1 MDLGLIPD
9 MSAVLPPA
17 SNMRGQARLPADA
30 GALKPAARA
39 FLNKL
44 PFDGCA
50 VYLWDRQARRFTLKA
65 SYGIKAAVAAQY
77 AAKGGVLG
85 RMKRPFRHIILKGQG
100 IPRKA
105 ANGREEHGTILAY
118 PLMDRRRLSGA
129 VILTS
134 RKATRPGLRVLR
146 LVEAAST
153 ELVLALKYAE
163 LMSCHKD
170 TCDELR
176 LTKER
181 FQNAERLIML
191 ADMTATLAHE
201 IKNPLVSIGG
211 FAARLKKKLDPCSP
225 ALKYAEQILSEAKRI
240 EDIINGAVRFLK
252 DSVPDLRL
260 GDINGLL
267 DAAVG
272 VFEDDLDAQ
281 GINVVKNYS
290 GAPITVLVDREQLK
304 IAFDNLIANA
314 IQSMKG
320 GGTLTLATSSAHG
333 WAIAE
338 ITDSGGGIDPKII
351 GHIFN
356 PFYTTK
362 AAGTGLGLTITNS
375 IIMRHKG
382 VIEVVNKIGAGAT
395 FSVRLPYAQ
404 SA

>member
-1 MDLGLIPD
+1 MDTGLIPD
-9 MSAVLPPA
+9 MSAVLPRP
-17 SNMRGQARLPADA
+17 LADA
-30 GALKPAARA
+30 GVFKPAARA
-39 FLNKL
+39 FLKQL

-50 VYLWDRQARRFTLKA
+50 LYLWDKEARRWTLKA
-65 SYGIKAAVAAQY
+65 SSGIKAAAAAEY
-77 AAKGGVLG
+77 AGKGGVLG
-85 RMKRPFRHIILKGQG
+85 RIKGPFSHLILKGHDG
-100 IPRKA
+100 PRRA
-105 ANGREEHGTILAY
+105 ASGREEHGTLLAY
-118 PLMDRRRLSGA
+118 PLRDRRRLCGA

-134 RKATRPGLRVLR
+134 RKTVRPGPAMMR
-146 LVEAAST
+146 LIEAASQ
-153 ELVLALKYAE
+153 ELVLAVKYAE
-163 LMSCHKD
+163 LLSCHKD

-181 FQNAERLIML
+181 FQNAEKLMTL

-201 IKNPLVSIGG
+201 IRNPLVSIGG
-211 FAARLKKKLDPCSP
+211 FAVRLKKKLAPGSP
-225 ALKYAEQILSEAKRI
+225 ALKYAEQILSEAERI
-240 EDIINGAVRFLK
+240 EEIINGAVRFLK
-252 DSVPDLRL
+252 DSAPDLRP

-267 DAAVG
+267 DEAIG
-272 VFEDDLDAQ
+272 VFEDDLNTQ

-320 GGTLTLATSSAHG
+320 GGTLTVATSSAHG

-351 GHIFN
+351 GYIFN

-382 VIEVVNKIGAGAT
+382 VIEVINKIGAGAT

>member
-1 MDLGLIPD
+1 MDMGLIPD
-9 MSAVLPPA
+9 MSAVAPRPL
-17 SNMRGQARLPADA
+17 ADA
-30 GALKPAARA
+30 RAFKPAARA
-39 FLNKL
+39 FLKQL

-50 VYLWDRQARRFTLKA
+50 VYLWDRKARSFTLKA
-65 SYGIKAAVAAQY
+65 SCGIKAAAAARH

-85 RMKRPFRHIILKGQG
+85 RIKKPFRYRILKGQG
-100 IPRKA
+100 TPGEA
-105 ANGREEHGTILAY
+105 ANGREERGTLIAY
-118 PLMDRRRLSGA
+118 PLMDRMRLSGA

-134 RKATRPGLRVLR
+134 RKTIMPGLRALR
-146 LVEAAST
+146 RIEAASK

-163 LMSCHKD
+163 LLSCHKD

-181 FQNAERLIML
+181 FRNAERLITL

-211 FAARLKKKLDPCSP
+211 FAARLKKKLGPGSP

-240 EDIINGAVRFLK
+240 EELINGAVRFLK
-252 DSVPDLRL
+252 GNVPDLRP

-267 DAAVG
+267 DAAIG

-290 GAPITVLVDREQLK
+290 GAPITVLADLEQLK

-320 GGTLTLATSSAHG
+320 GGTLTLATSAADG
-333 WAIAE
+333 WAIAD

-351 GHIFN
+351 GCIFN

-382 VIEVVNKIGAGAT
+382 VIEVVNKLGAGAT